1 MRSRQQRKKPP
12 HSVQETIP
20 YERMWPDGICRVS
33 PSYYTKTV
41 QFWDINYQ
49 LAQNEDKSAIF
60 EGWCDFLNAFDSS
73 VHLQLSFLNL
83 TANADAVEQRILL
96 PDKADGFDAIRREYT
111 EMLQNQ
117 LAGAI
122 SQLDGTVADNLA
134 SQAVL
139 LVSLEYEAQ
148 GIAHDVQIAYLL
160 RIGGQ
165 MLGLTLLMVAAAVAV
180 GFIASRVSAAIGRD
194 LRRETFSGT
203 CARSFYVGD
212 AVKKE
217 DIHAKFEDG
226 ILHVT
231 LPAPQQQKALPVN
244 PNLIEIE

>member
-117 LAGAI
+117 LAKGSNGLSKRKYLTFGVESENYRDGKAASGA
-122 SQLDGTVADNLA
+122 
-134 SQAVL
+134 
-139 LVSLEYEAQ
+139 
-148 GIAHDVQIAYLL
+148 H
-160 RIGGQ
+160 
-165 MLGLTLLMVAAAVAV
+165 
-180 GFIASRVSAAIGRD
+180 
-194 LRRETFSGT
+194 
-203 CARSFYVGD
+203 
-212 AVKKE
+212 
-217 DIHAKFEDG
+217 
-226 ILHVT
+226 
-231 LPAPQQQKALPVN
+231 
-244 PNLIEIE
+244 

>member
-83 TANADAVEQRILL
+83 TANADAVERAFCF
-96 PDKADGFDAIRREYT
+96 PTRRT
-111 EMLQNQ
+111 
-117 LAGAI
+117 
-122 SQLDGTVADNLA
+122 A
-134 SQAVL
+134 STQ
-139 LVSLEYEAQ
+139 
-148 GIAHDVQIAYLL
+148 
-160 RIGGQ
+160 
-165 MLGLTLLMVAAAVAV
+165 
-180 GFIASRVSAAIGRD
+180 SAANTRKCCK
-194 LRRETFSGT
+194 TS
-203 CARSFYVGD
+203 
-212 AVKKE
+212 
-217 DIHAKFEDG
+217 
-226 ILHVT
+226 
-231 LPAPQQQKALPVN
+231 LPRAATG
-244 PNLIEIE
+244 